1 MARAL
6 GPSRA
11 LAGGALGLI
20 LVLPLLL
27 EGSYAL
33 HLLVLSALWS
43 ILALSFNVVAGYRGL
58 LSLVHV
64 AFFAVGAYVS
74 GLSTLRLG
82 LSFWLA
88 LPLAGVAAVAGALA
102 VGWVILRLPVHAFI
116 IASVAVAVIVNLAL
130 LNWVEVTNGP
140 MGLAGVMPPR
150 LAVGGLDVDFADR
163 TAYYY
168 LVVAVLV
175 AYLGLERRFVRSRFG
190 RAALALRENP
200 VLAVAHGLDPLRHG
214 LIAFG
219 LGALGAGL
227 AGSLYAHYM
236 SVVSPELATFVYMT
250 LLVVMV
256 VVGGRATLA
265 GPLLGAAL
273 FIVLPEYLRLTKA
286 YRDSAIGL
294 TLMLTVRFLPEGIVG
309 AARDAWRRLA
319 RAGGPR
325 WAGGETRADHVAPGS
340 PKSH

>member
-6 GPSRA
+6 GWPR
-11 LAGGALGLI
+11 LAAAGALGLA
-20 LVLPLLL
+20 LALPALLQ
-27 EGSYAL
+27 GSYAL
-33 HLLVLSALWS
+33 HLLVLSALWA
-43 ILALSFNVVAGYRGL
+43 ILAVSFNVIAGYRGL

-74 GLSTLRLG
+74 GLGTLRLG

-88 LPLAGVAAVAGALA
+88 LPLAGAAAVASALA
-102 VGWVILRLPVHAFI
+102 IGWVVLRMPVHAFI
-116 IASVAVAVIVNLAL
+116 IASVAVAVIVNLVL

-150 LAVGGLDVDFADR
+150 LALGALEVDFTDR

-168 LVVAVLV
+168 LVLVVLLG
-175 AYLGLERRFVRSRFG
+175 YLALERLFVRSRFG

-200 VLAVAHGLDPLRHG
+200 VLAEAHGLDPLRHG

-227 AGSLYAHYM
+227 SGSLYAHYM

-273 FIVLPEYLRLTKA
+273 FIFLPETLRLTKG

-309 AARDAWRRLA
+309 ATRESWRRLA
-319 RAGGPR
+319 RRRAGARVGDEP
-325 WAGGETRADHVAPGS
+325 RADHAATGS
-340 PKSH
+340 PRAQ